1 MGYQK
6 MYLEI
11 ECIGKC
17 LGSLRGG
24 EREPWGV
31 CVTVELSS
39 LQCLENAPVD
49 VVIRKRA
56 KSQCMMNHGGGGHC

>member
-1 MGYQK
+1 

-24 EREPWGV
+24 ERETMGSLCHCRTLQP
-31 CVTVELSS
+31 TVF
-39 LQCLENAPVD
+39 
-49 VVIRKRA
+49 RKC
-56 KSQCMMNHGGGGHC
+56 SCGHGHQETRQIPMYDESW